1 MIDIERAKR
10 LQKLLGERA
19 LRELDNYPDI
29 DLSELTYISGVDA
42 SYFKNEVIG
51 VAVLLDARSLK
62 LVTYS
67 TSRKKPQIPYIPGL
81 LAFREAPAVIS
92 ALTKLPEKPDL
103 IVVDGHGL
111 SHPRAFGIAT
121 HIGLVLKTAS
131 IGVAKKPL
139 YGEVKLIEGRELII
153 AHGRRVGALIEHGGT
168 RLYVSVGYG
177 VSLMSAVKL
186 IECMLKP
193 GVKLPLPTHE
203 ADSISKKLSLY

>member
-1 MIDIERAKR
+1 LIDVERAKR
-10 LQKLLGERA
+10 LQKLLGEKA
-19 LRELDNYPDI
+19 LRELDKYPDI
-29 DLSELTYISGVDA
+29 DLSELTYVSGVDA

-67 TSRKKPQIPYIPGL
+67 TSKKTPQIPYIPGL
-81 LAFREAPAVIS
+81 LAFREAPALIS
-92 ALTKLPEKPDL
+92 ALIKLPEKPDL

-139 YGEVKLIEGRELII
+139 YGEVKLIEGRELIV
-153 AHGRRVGALIEHGGT
+153 AHGRRVGALIEHDGT
-168 RLYVSVGYG
+168 RLYVSIGYG

-186 IECMLKP
+186 IERMLKP

-203 ADSISKKLSLY
+203 ADIISKKLSP

>member
-1 MIDIERAKR
+1 MIDVERAKK

-19 LRELDNYPDI
+19 LRELDEYPDL
-29 DLSELTYISGVDA
+29 DLSELTYVSGVDA
-42 SYFKNEVIG
+42 SYSRNEVIG
-51 VAVLLDARSLK
+51 VAVLLDARLLK
-62 LVTYS
+62 LITYS

-92 ALTKLPEKPDL
+92 ALIKLPEKPDL

-139 YGEVKLIEGRELII
+139 YGELKFIEGKELIV
-153 AHGRRVGALIEHGGT
+153 AHGRTVGALIKHEGT
-168 RLYVSVGYG
+168 KLYVSIGYG
-177 VSLMSAVKL
+177 VSLRSAVKL

-193 GVKLPLPTHE
+193 GVKLPLPIHE
-203 ADSISKKLSLY
+203 ADGISKRLRL